1 MYQIKRYSFERAKD
15 LVVKILPSKNGKYKI
30 DVFTQDGEYI
40 TSIGHKDYSDFP
52 TYMQDVGEEYAN
64 RRRDLYWKRHEKDTG
79 VRGFY
84 AKKLLW

>member
-15 LVVKILPSKNGKYKI
+15 LGVKILPSKNGKYKI